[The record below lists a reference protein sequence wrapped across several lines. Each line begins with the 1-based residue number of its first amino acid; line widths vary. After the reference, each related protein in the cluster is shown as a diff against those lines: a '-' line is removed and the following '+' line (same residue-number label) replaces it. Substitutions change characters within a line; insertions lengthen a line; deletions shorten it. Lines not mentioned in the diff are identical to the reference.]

1 MTGLHAAI
9 STPVSAR
16 WKRVWLPAA
25 AMVGIVAAVAAALPF
40 GSRFGQVFF
49 LGVAALAIGVFAL
62 RSPVFT
68 TLLLFVAMFLL
79 LPIRSWVHVP
89 TDAYKI
95 VFALL
100 VVGTALWMNRTPDRL
115 RGIGAVEWAMC
126 LYVMWN
132 VYSMVSAHE
141 YSAGPQVSLG
151 KVNGLNV
158 EPFSVPSFI
167 GFGVVIP
174 LVCYVVGRYTFDRMA
189 AVRAALWMILALA
202 AYSAAMSI
210 LPVTGP
216 TALVW
221 PQYILHDPRWVGRAV
236 GVMAQPVENG
246 MVLVLGFAI
255 AVVLASWRT
264 EPAWRRRVAFVV
276 AVACGFGI
284 YLTHTRAVW
293 LSAVIV
299 LIIGATLAKGFRT
312 GFIAGL
318 GLTTTV
324 VVVNWSVFT
333 STDRKAG
340 GVGSLGE
347 IWDRLNI
354 NQTAL
359 WAIAQKPLTGWGI
372 GRFYSV
378 NMYHHQQWS
387 IDTPWRNGWADAPHE
402 NELGILAELGFI
414 GLAFWLCVLAL
425 IAHRLWRAYR
435 TLPESDL
442 CGQPLAVIAIMAF
455 AILLS
460 TGIASD
466 LRFFGFPMSAIF
478 LLVGAGIGWSDRH
491 KFRRAAAC
499 GDIAEQVDIG
509 EQVQGR
515 HARPRLDAFHR
526 EFSP

>member
-16 WKRVWLPAA
+16 WERAWLPAA
-25 AMVGIVAAVAAALPF
+25 PMVGIVAAVAAALSF
-40 GSRFGQVFF
+40 GSRFGQVFL
-49 LGVAALAIGVFAL
+49 LGVAALALGVFAL
-62 RSPVFT
+62 RSPVFA

-79 LPIRSWVHVP
+79 LPLRSWVHVK

-115 RGIGAVEWAMC
+115 RGIGAREWAMG

-132 VYSMVSAHE
+132 VYSMVTPHE

-151 KVNGLNV
+151 KMNGLNV
-158 EPFSVPSFI
+158 EHFSVLSFI
-167 GFGVVIP
+167 GGGVVVP
-174 LVCYVVGRYTFDRMA
+174 FVCYVVGRYTFDRTA

-210 LPVTGP
+210 LPFTGP
-216 TALVW
+216 TDWVW

-236 GVMAQPVENG
+236 GVMAQPVVNG
-246 MVLVLGFAI
+246 MVLVLGVAI
-255 AVVLASWRT
+255 AVLLASWRS
-264 EPAWRRRVAFVV
+264 EPAWRRCVAFVV
-276 AVACGFGI
+276 AVACGYGI

-293 LSAVIV
+293 LSALVV

-324 VVVNWSVFT
+324 VVVNWSIFT
-333 STDRKAG
+333 SPERKAG
-340 GVGSLGE
+340 GVASVDE

-359 WAIAQKPLTGWGI
+359 WAAAQKPLTGWGI
-372 GRFYSV
+372 GRFYAV
-378 NMYHHQQWS
+378 NTYHHQQWS
-387 IDTPWRNGWADAPHE
+387 LGSPWINGYGDAAHE

-414 GLAFWLCVLAL
+414 GLALLLCVLAL

-435 TLPESDL
+435 TLPEGDL
-442 CGQPLAVIAIMAF
+442 CGRPLAVIAIAAF
-455 AILLS
+455 GILIS
-460 TGIASD
+460 AGSASD
-466 LRFFGFPMSAIF
+466 LRFYGFPMAIF
-478 LLVGAGIGWSDRH
+478 FWLFGVAIGWSDRH
-491 KFRRAAAC
+491 KCRQAAAYR
-499 GDIAEQVDIG
+499 DIVEQVEIAEQV
-509 EQVQGR
+509 QAR
-515 HARPRLDAFHR
+515 HA
-526 EFSP
+526 